1 MALLLSY
8 GIWYGLG
15 PTLIVVVYPFVAEL
29 RLKMTLPKA
38 YSIPLPPVNMYA
50 AGDAGTGEDKL
61 DKAVL
66 FITYSLVPD

>member
-1 MALLLSY
+1 MLLSY
-8 GIWYGLG
+8 GIGYGLG
-15 PTLIVVVYPFVAEL
+15 PALTVVVYPSVAKV
-29 RLKMTLPKA
+29 RPKITLPKA